1 MPPGPPHAIPLARF
15 AAALLSMALLAACS
29 LSRPP
34 HGAEAIAGAGALLR
48 EARAET
54 AARGLPAAR
63 DLVTRRLGEVDDS
76 GGELERRVIRTTARP
91 GLVLPDSFAAL
102 TPDQRR
108 RVAIVIVPGTR
119 TGFGGP
125 SMTRQCLREAAQR
138 ADEMGFDTHFVD
150 TPPRGGVPE
159 NAELV
164 AHWIEPIYDHADHVV
179 LVMLSKGAH
188 DVVHYLQEHAR
199 HLPSARRQK
208 LRLVLSLAGTLQG
221 SVVADHFA
229 NSPRLSA
236 VSTRIFL
243 HLQGKGDQIGM
254 LRTVA
259 RTPWNPD
266 VASQL
271 DDAFPS
277 LTWISLAM
285 IPDGED
291 GEIAERL
298 WSPFVRWRIARTS
311 PYYSPA
317 DGLVESA
324 ASILPD
330 EVAVP
335 EWIVRAHGSHSMP
348 NGRYL
353 DGSRIAPRTTV
364 EGDESLRP
372 ISGGEVM
379 SAYLRAL
386 PQSLL
391 RGAG

>member
-1 MPPGPPHAIPLARF
+1 MSSASLFPRLLSLGTGL
-15 AAALLSMALLAACS
+15 ALLSGCA
-29 LSRPP
+29 LSRPAP
-34 HGAEAIAGAGALLR
+34 EDNVVGAGTLLR

-54 AARGLPAAR
+54 RVCGLPAAR
-63 DLVTRRLGEVDDS
+63 ELVTQRLAETDES
-76 GGELERRVIRTTARP
+76 GGDLERRVIRTTARP
-91 GLVLPDSFAAL
+91 DLVLPDSFAAL
-102 TPDQRR
+102 TPSQRQ

-125 SMTRQCLREAAQR
+125 SMTRQTLREAARR
-138 ADEMGFDTHFVD
+138 ANEMGFATHFVD

-164 AHWIEPIYDHADHVV
+164 ARWIAPIYDQADHVV

-199 HLPSARRQK
+199 HLPAAHRRK
-208 LRLVLSLAGTLQG
+208 LKLVLSLAGTLQG

-229 NSPRLSA
+229 NAPRLSA

-243 HLQGKGDQIGM
+243 RLQGNGDQIGM

-259 RTPWNPD
+259 RTPWTLEA
-266 VASQL
+266 ASQI
-271 DDAFPS
+271 DDAFPRV
-277 LTWISLAM
+277 TWISLAM

-298 WSPFVRWRIARTS
+298 WSPFVRRRIARTS

-324 ASILPD
+324 AAILPD
-330 EVAVP
+330 EVTVP
-335 EWIVRAHGSHSMP
+335 EWVVRAHGSHSMP

-353 DGSRIAPRTTV
+353 DGSRVAPATTE
-364 EGDESLRP
+364 EGDETLRP
-372 ISGGEVM
+372 VSGGEVM

-391 RGAG
+391 RRGG